1 VSVTTLEDVF
11 MKVGHMDMSK
21 SGKGKDIDDDQD
33 GVSQDMSIPSI
44 NSSDKGRP
52 SDVLINTKVLLQQ

>member
-1 VSVTTLEDVF
+1 

-52 SDVLINTKVLLQQ
+52 SDVLINTKVLL